1 MTSAL
6 RGRSFSSNEVTHSE
20 QNYGQG
26 CLTSGSSEYKVRA
39 ENTHFLD
46 ILTFG
51 QLFSEIWEKQGPN
64 I

>member
-1 MTSAL
+1 M
-6 RGRSFSSNEVTHSE
+6 HSE

-26 CLTSGSSEYKVRA
+26 YLASESSEYKVNS
-39 ENTHFLD
+39 ENPHFLD
-46 ILTFG
+46 MLTFG